1 MNGDARSRGD
11 GNGTGDTKPDVTPLA
26 DRGEVDTSSKP
37 PASGSAANDDWL
49 ASATGDPAFFIK
61 PSDLEQ

>member
-11 GNGTGDTKPDVTPLA
+11 GVDKGDTIPDATLLA
-26 DRGEVDTSSKP
+26 GRGEVDTPSKP
-37 PASGSAANDDWL
+37 LGSAVNDDWL

-61 PSDLEQ
+61 PSGRK

>member
-11 GNGTGDTKPDVTPLA
+11 GEGTGDTKPYVTSLA
-26 DRGEVDTSSKP
+26 GRGEVETPSKP
-37 PASGSAANDDWL
+37 LGSAANDDWL

-61 PSDLEQ
+61 PSDGR